1 MKADRAEEKGQ
12 KEAGRRM
19 LEAMLTATNATYQK
33 FGFPPLLSGSGKL
46 PPRGLVPAASP
57 IAEPRPVG
65 IPALPQPSPR
75 NFLQMPC
82 LSPRAAAVPGGPS
95 LNIPVPRG
103 MSNSAFTP
111 RLPLTRC
118 SSEPP
123 PSLMPIVSAGP
134 VPRPMRHDVSRER
147 VSLPIRSASFQ
158 PAALHRSFSSSSFRS
173 VSYIPPS
180 VVSTASPLHQGS
192 FRALSGPQAS
202 PVMTPRAPA
211 FRTLTSTSSWPASSV
226 TSPRLDAQ
234 QRSASPM
241 QQVRTRSRALPSLG
255 AAGLPLL
262 SEAELPTVSR
272 SLPGNTKTSGTPLS
286 QRLREMRK
294 ASPVKSMSMY
304 ETGFGSPLA
313 SYKPYSMQEMVSPM
327 KSQSMFETS
336 PQRTRGMIPIESSR
350 NTTSHI
356 KAVSTSA
363 SVCDPASASGN
374 GEALRLD
381 VGNVISSMVEP
392 PTTKASSSP
401 VLGVTAGSAPT
412 SRNMILTSSNISG
425 KGFGSPIASF
435 KSHSMRE
442 LSPPM
447 KSQSMF
453 ETSPQSRRQMTPI
466 KSFRSATSHIKA
478 VSTSAS
484 GCDPASASR
493 YRGALCFDAGNI
505 GSSMFGPPRTATSSS
520 PVLGATA
527 GSAPTSSDII
537 FSSSNIAT
545 FKTYSM
551 RELSPPMKSQSI
563 LAAPS
568 QSRSGMTSIKSSLT
582 TCAGST
588 CAGSAP
594 ASKEVIF
601 KSSPRVLS
609 PSRKCASMVE
619 ASSAVESGTA
629 PFRSS
634 GLLGITTN
642 TMPIVSPPMALVT
655 PAMSDQTLPFMMTS
669 SQQTSKQTSPV
680 VTPRMFEARTPATAE
695 AAAVGGVVSA
705 GESTLSG
712 FLSSSASSALDPA
725 RATPQ
730 AVQPLSPSRSTFN
743 DKDSSFKPMEKK
755 APRTGS
761 VWASLFESTLR
772 G

>member
-1 MKADRAEEKGQ
+1 MLSPMKVRGICPSQAAMAWPPWSAQEQNDAGSGGSLCLKLPEHMRLSFNHDDAEPDEGEDMEWFRMEAMRTATKQADIREQAARRHLQKDASQDAQDSMQQSLNSRMQKMKADRAEEKGQ

-46 PPRGLVPAASP
+46 PPRGLVPAGSLS
-57 IAEPRPVG
+57 AEPRPVG

-82 LSPRAAAVPGGPS
+82 LTPRAAAVPGGPS

-134 VPRPMRHDVSRER
+134 LPRPMRHDVSRER

-158 PAALHRSFSSSSFRS
+158 PAVLRRSFSSNSLRS

-202 PVMTPRAPA
+202 PVMTPRAPS
-211 FRTLTSTSSWPASSV
+211 FRTLTSTSSWPTSSV

-286 QRLREMRK
+286 ERLREMRK

-313 SYKPYSMQEMVSPM
+313 SYKPYSMQEMVPPM

-350 NTTSHI
+350 NTTSYI
-356 KAVSTSA
+356 KAVSTSSSIFDPA
-363 SVCDPASASGN
+363 SLFDPASASGN
-374 GEALRLD
+374 GEAVRLD
-381 VGNVISSMVEP
+381 VGNVISS
-392 PTTKASSSP
+392 
-401 VLGVTAGSAPT
+401 
-412 SRNMILTSSNISG
+412 
-425 KGFGSPIASF
+425 
-435 KSHSMRE
+435 
-442 LSPPM
+442 
-447 KSQSMF
+447 
-453 ETSPQSRRQMTPI
+453 
-466 KSFRSATSHIKA
+466 
-478 VSTSAS
+478 
-484 GCDPASASR
+484 
-493 YRGALCFDAGNI
+493 
-505 GSSMFGPPRTATSSS
+505 
-520 PVLGATA
+520 
-527 GSAPTSSDII
+527 
-537 FSSSNIAT
+537 
-545 FKTYSM
+545 
-551 RELSPPMKSQSI
+551 
-563 LAAPS
+563 
-568 QSRSGMTSIKSSLT
+568 
-582 TCAGST
+582 
-588 CAGSAP
+588 
-594 ASKEVIF
+594 
-601 KSSPRVLS
+601 
-609 PSRKCASMVE
+609 
-619 ASSAVESGTA
+619 
-629 PFRSS
+629 
-634 GLLGITTN
+634 
-642 TMPIVSPPMALVT
+642 
-655 PAMSDQTLPFMMTS
+655 
-669 SQQTSKQTSPV
+669 
-680 VTPRMFEARTPATAE
+680 
-695 AAAVGGVVSA
+695 
-705 GESTLSG
+705 
-712 FLSSSASSALDPA
+712 
-725 RATPQ
+725 
-730 AVQPLSPSRSTFN
+730 
-743 DKDSSFKPMEKK
+743 
-755 APRTGS
+755 
-761 VWASLFESTLR
+761 
-772 G
+772 